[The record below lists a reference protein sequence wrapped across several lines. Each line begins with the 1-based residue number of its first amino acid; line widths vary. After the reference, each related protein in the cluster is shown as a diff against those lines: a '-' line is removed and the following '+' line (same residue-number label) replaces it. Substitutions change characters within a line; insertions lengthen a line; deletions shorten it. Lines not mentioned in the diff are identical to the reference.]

1 MADGEHD
8 YVRHQIRVFVWT
20 EDKTQKSVFTETIQ
34 KRRGKARLVMLEH
47 PITIQKLEAA
57 YGDAGPDGHGKAG
70 LKIFLLPE
78 GHPIDHANLN
88 TIREGDKLLL
98 RGGARLAV
106 KTCEKSLNEARK
118 VDIKFKITSL
128 ADVNTVN
135 QSFFCDFLL
144 VCTWHEPTLH
154 GIPIGQVDWSL
165 VFDPLIDVRNSF
177 DLEKMSAP
185 FGDDQSTR
193 LEESTGLVTHI
204 IRYKGI
210 LAEPMELEVFPFDH
224 QALHIQVCT
233 QGMAEDKVILYS
245 SAGTMSDV
253 FLPDW
258 EIEPQP
264 SVFTLLTEPQ
274 DSIHHKRFSELHINV
289 HAKRRESYYIW
300 NIGLIILA
308 IVSLSFTSFAIPEEN
323 VEGRLTI
330 NLTLLLTAMAF
341 KFVIAASLPVVAYLT
356 PLDKYLLG
364 NFAFLWVMTCYNGV
378 IPYFMKRDYD
388 MGNYDMEVYW
398 FMVTLYSSL
407 QMYTVCWCLRARE
420 KGANFYKDLQEREYG
435 QKAAIQLT
443 PRGVDGEEVNVF
455 DNSSIGP
462 FVELKAAADSN
473 DKKKPL
479 LQEDTQQ
486 TPRFDC

>member
-1 MADGEHD
+1 
-8 YVRHQIRVFVWT
+8 VFVWS
-20 EDKTQKSVFTETIQ
+20 EVKTQKSVFTETIQ
-34 KRRGKARLVMLEH
+34 ARRGKAKLAMLQH
-47 PITIQKLEAA
+47 PITLDQLEEA
-57 YGDAGPDGHGKAG
+57 YGDAGPEGHGKHG

-78 GHPIDHANLN
+78 GHPISHSSLN

-98 RGGARLAV
+98 RGGTRLAP
-106 KTCEKSLNEARK
+106 KKSEITATARK
-118 VDIKFKITSL
+118 VDVKYKITSL

-144 VCTWHEPTLH
+144 VCTWHEPTLQD
-154 GIPIGQVDWSL
+154 IPIGQVDWDL
-165 VFDPLIDVRNSF
+165 VFDPMIDIRNSF
-177 DLEKMSAP
+177 SLDKVSAP
-185 FGDDQSTR
+185 FGDAQSTR
-193 LEESTGLVTHI
+193 LEEATGLVTHI

-233 QGMAEDKVILYS
+233 QGLSEDKVILYS

-264 SVFTLLTEPQ
+264 SVFTLLTEPTE
-274 DSIHHKRFSELHINV
+274 SIHKKRYSELHINI

-308 IVSLSFTSFAIPEEN
+308 IVSLSFTSFAIPVDN
-323 VEGRLTI
+323 IEGRLTI

-356 PLDKYLLG
+356 PLDKYLLA
-364 NFAFLWVMTCYNGV
+364 NFAFLWIMTCYVGIV
-378 IPYFMKRDYD
+378 PHFTGIDLGQYD
-388 MGNYDMEVYW
+388 EEAYLVMLS
-398 FMVTLYSSL
+398 LYSLL
-407 QMYTVCWCLRARE
+407 QVYTVSWCLAARQ
-420 KGANFYKDLQEREYG
+420 KGANFYKELQEREYG

-443 PRGVDGEEVNVF
+443 PRDVRDEH
-455 DNSSIGP
+455 SSLFEHAP
-462 FVELKAAADSN
+462 ETYVELATPTSPKMRNEKAQ
-473 DKKKPL
+473 PL
-479 LQEDTQQ
+479 LDHDTFQY
-486 TPRFDC
+486 